1 MNDPISALGELDDPR
16 PSVLLVEDDAGLRDA
31 MTRALTRAGYE
42 VLPAA
47 TGAEA
52 LELDPSGPP
61 AAAILDVFLP
71 DAGGLGVARELRRRP
86 ELEQVPLLF
95 TTALDLPVV
104 REALS
109 PSPVLFKPFTARQ
122 LLDAVQQVARR

>member
-1 MNDPISALGELDDPR
+1 MNDPISALGEPDEPR
-16 PSVLLVEDDAGLRDA
+16 PSVLLVEDDAGLREA
-31 MTRALTRAGYE
+31 MTRALTRAGYD

-52 LELDPSGPP
+52 LELDPPAPP

-71 DAGGLGVARELRRRP
+71 DAGGLGVARVLRRRP
-86 ELEQVPLLF
+86 ELGQVPLLF

-122 LLDAVQQVARR
+122 LLDAVQEIARR